1 MLPSD
6 EMRLSASDGADRN
19 HLAELISATNNCI
32 ISAVAGRHNV
42 ATAVKMVLRGIDG

>member
-6 EMRLSASDGADRN
+6 EMRLSASDEADRN

-32 ISAVAGRHNV
+32 ISAVVARHNV
-42 ATAVKMVLRGIDG
+42 GTAVKMVLRAIDG